1 MTIQIRSILID
12 FLINLLSC
20 FSLVCTPSSL
30 NKLFGLR
37 QDLKKQQAA
46 IFLSFTALSGEI
58 KLPLKISFHMHLKEK
73 SSGLF

>member
-1 MTIQIRSILID
+1 MMIQIRSILID

-46 IFLSFTALSGEI
+46 IFLSFTALSGKI

-73 SSGLF
+73 SSGHF

>member
-12 FLINLLSC
+12 FLTNLLSC
-20 FSLVCTPSSL
+20 FSLVSTPSSL

-46 IFLSFTALSGEI
+46 ILSFTALSGKI

-73 SSGLF
+73 SSGHF